1 MKKIKGALLKYFIIN
16 IRANKT
22 GIYDELLTD
31 EEKEIVNQQ
40 IFDAIW
46 YPFEYYRIAFTAVFK
61 VEAKGD
67 VKEIIKWGYE
77 FGKQIVSQM
86 YRRSKKKRTLRHA
99 ITSYQHLLRLWFNF
113 GELNE
118 EIVSDNEFNLKFVGD
133 QPDFDLH
140 YYIALGWLK
149 AFFEG
154 YLEKEISTKF
164 TKKLWEGDGYT
175 AINLTWKS

>member
-22 GIYDELLTD
+22 GIYDEILT
-31 EEKEIVNQQ
+31 EKEKEIVNQQ
-40 IFDAIW
+40 IHDAIW
-46 YPFEYYRIAFTAVFK
+46 YPFEHYQIAFTAIFK

-67 VKEIIKWGYE
+67 VKEIIKWGHE
-77 FGKQIVSQM
+77 FGKQIVSHM
-86 YRRSKKKRTLRHA
+86 YGRSIKKRTLRHA
-99 ITSYQHLLRLWFNF
+99 ITSYQHLLKLWFNF

-118 EIVSDNEFNLKFVGD
+118 DIISDNEFNLIFDGD

-149 AFFEG
+149 SFFEG
-154 YLEKEISTKF
+154 YLQTEVTTKF
-164 TKKLWEGDGYT
+164 LQKSWEGDEKT
-175 AINLTWKS
+175 IINLSW